1 VNPGFVPTSV
11 VVAAAAVTLLA
22 CGGNPKPAR
31 VVPPAAHAQFTS
43 FLGRAVGTVTVLE
56 TKAGGLLVLK
66 LRAIPP
72 GVHGLH
78 IHTVGVCEPP
88 VFASAGPHYNP
99 GNRQHGFRNPAGP
112 HAGDLPNVT
121 AAADSSVDTTI
132 AIAGD
137 LVRAIG
143 TGAAARSLVLHAKP
157 DDLRTDP
164 SGNSADR
171 IACAVLQR

>member
-1 VNPGFVPTSV
+1 VNPGFVPRAAAG
-11 VVAAAAVTLLA
+11 AAAAVALAA

-31 VVPPAAHAQFTS
+31 VVPPAAHAQFTD
-43 FLGRAVGTVTVLE
+43 FRGRPVGTVTVLE

-66 LRAIPP
+66 LRTIPP

-78 IHTVGVCEPP
+78 VHTVGLCEPP

-112 HAGDLPNVT
+112 HAGDLPNIT

-132 AIAGD
+132 TISGD

-143 TGAAARSLVLHAKP
+143 AGPAAKSLVLHANP
-157 DDLRTDP
+157 DDLMTDP
-164 SGNSADR
+164 SGNSGDR